1 MSRPLVLWWWE
12 RYRARS
18 NTALTRHCL
27 VMRSRVQVEK
37 GRPLGARQLVCTA
50 WKAWIW
56 RGQKDFALYDQ
67 VIEYIFGSQ
76 MRDQIKSNP
85 SSKNP
90 HFENEARCTTFS
102 VWKWVLFAWE
112 WKMIS
117 ISKAEH
123 LPSFWNRG
131 PGELGNGLLYPLP
144 YIDKTCK
151 LALHLRKDWRED
163 SVIYPKRNC
172 SFCSEN
178 GWIRNSDYQKRVFFV
193 IWLLSTIKRLKHWNF
208 VQSSTI

>member
-76 MRDQIKSNP
+76 IARSIGHFRVPKTLTLKMRLGAQP
-85 SSKNP
+85 
-90 HFENEARCTTFS
+90 FQCENEFYLHENE
-102 VWKWVLFAWE
+102 KWF
-112 WKMIS
+112 
-117 ISKAEH
+117 
-123 LPSFWNRG
+123 
-131 PGELGNGLLYPLP
+131 P
-144 YIDKTCK
+144 YQ
-151 LALHLRKDWRED
+151 R
-163 SVIYPKRNC
+163 
-172 SFCSEN
+172 
-178 GWIRNSDYQKRVFFV
+178 
-193 IWLLSTIKRLKHWNF
+193 LSTYPRFETEAQGNSEMAYYILYLTSTKRASKLC
-208 VQSSTI
+208 S

>member
-1 MSRPLVLWWWE
+1 MEGLDLKGTE
-12 RYRARS
+12 RFCSIWSSDRIYIWKSNARS
-18 NTALTRHCL
+18 IA
-27 VMRSRVQVEK
+27 
-37 GRPLGARQLVCTA
+37 GPL
-50 WKAWIW
+50 
-56 RGQKDFALYDQ
+56 
-67 VIEYIFGSQ
+67 
-76 MRDQIKSNP
+76 P

-123 LPSFWNRG
+123 LSSFWNRG

-151 LALHLRKDWRED
+151 QALHLRKDWRED
-163 SVIYPKRNC
+163 LVIYPKRNC

-178 GWIRNSDYQKRVFFV
+178 GWIRISDYQKRVFF
-193 IWLLSTIKRLKHWNF
+193 LFGSF
-208 VQSSTI
+208 QQSND